1 MCPYKPCTTTDLLF
15 LLCNFNS
22 PISFDNKAG
31 DALISFAWITRLKKA
46 VRTCLGCVFI
56 IQRLLLPNGFWN
68 LHIRKYYKH
77 ICFLRVADPHLG
89 SIQQVVISFILCLCL
104 QRKCITSSSS
114 LRQTKTGYRFGSK
127 LGQVALTQLLGTIFF
142 ENGVTKGILDW

>member
-1 MCPYKPCTTTDLLF
+1 
-15 LLCNFNS
+15 
-22 PISFDNKAG
+22 
-31 DALISFAWITRLKKA
+31 
-46 VRTCLGCVFI
+46 
-56 IQRLLLPNGFWN
+56 
-68 LHIRKYYKH
+68 
-77 ICFLRVADPHLG
+77 
-89 SIQQVVISFILCLCL
+89 L